1 MNKAE
6 YYLSVV
12 RSEPFIRSFFV
23 RHSRDPEETSDLTQE
38 AIAAL
43 LDAYHRFRGASKFS
57 TWVYSV
63 CRNVFRKHV
72 YYQARIRKVDK
83 TIKRDYATACAQK
96 AEATER
102 SQIRAVIETLEVAD
116 RRLYRLF
123 YVERRSVVEIASLLG
138 CTEGTTKWLLFRL
151 RGRVWDAIFDAQL

>member
-1 MNKAE
+1 MSKAE

-43 LDAYHRFRGASKFS
+43 LDGYRRFRGDSRFS
-57 TWVYSV
+57 TWAYSV
-63 CRNVFRKHV
+63 CRNVYRKHV
-72 YYQARIRKVDK
+72 YYQARIRRIDE
-83 TIKRDYATACAQK
+83 TMKRDYAAACAEK
-96 AEATER
+96 VAATER
-102 SQIRAVIETLEVAD
+102 LRISAVVEALEVAD

-123 YVERRSVVEIASLLG
+123 YVERRSVAEIASLLG
-138 CTEGTTKWLLFRL
+138 RTEGTAKWLLYRL
-151 RGRVWDAIFDAQL
+151 RGRVRDAILNA